1 MAKRHPFKKVKP
13 GEPIPVT
20 ARQLESFMLEHNGR
34 FNSRDY
40 DKFGRMELMESPVRD
55 AIHELKTYSL
65 ETLAQRFDVRFFR
78 RGKRVFARLDSEDDK
93 WYYFSLAYI
102 PRALN
107 NRDVNDAIVQ
117 MFFIGKWR
125 VHKLSPWAEPEDIAH
140 FGHDSNRTFWWFVN
154 GYHPLDHNRILKVI
168 VQESGVGFFLD
179 MRR

>member
-1 MAKRHPFKKVKP
+1 MAKRHPFKKTKP
-13 GEPIPVT
+13 GEPILVT

-40 DKFGRMELMESPVRD
+40 DKFERMELMESPVRD

-65 ETLAQRFDVRFFR
+65 ETLAQRFDVRLLGRGRPSVFHVQR
-78 RGKRVFARLDSEDDK
+78 GGKRVFARLDAEDDK

-125 VHKLSPWAEPEDIAH
+125 VHKLSLWAEPEDINH
-140 FGHDSNRTFWWFVN
+140 YGNDSNKTFCHLVN
-154 GYHPLDHNRILKVI
+154 R
-168 VQESGVGFFLD
+168 
-179 MRR
+179 

>member
-1 MAKRHPFKKVKP
+1 MAKRRPFKKTKP

-40 DKFGRMELMESPVRD
+40 DKFERMELMESPVRD

-65 ETLAQRFDVRFFR
+65 ETLAQRFDVRLFG
-78 RGKRVFARLDSEDDK
+78 RGKCVFARLDAEDDN

-117 MFFIGKWR
+117 TFFFGKWR
-125 VHKLSPWAEPEDIAH
+125 VHKLSLWAEPEDINH
-140 FGHDSNRTFWWFVN
+140 YSNDSNKTFCQLSEIWFRTSKLMHKK
-154 GYHPLDHNRILKVI
+154 G
-168 VQESGVGFFLD
+168 
-179 MRR
+179 